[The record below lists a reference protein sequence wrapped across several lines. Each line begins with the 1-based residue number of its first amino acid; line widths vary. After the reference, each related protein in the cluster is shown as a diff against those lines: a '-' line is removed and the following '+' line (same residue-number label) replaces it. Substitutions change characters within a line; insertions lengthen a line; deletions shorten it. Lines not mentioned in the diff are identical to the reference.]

1 MSGVTTA
8 TAVAYGVAAA
18 SAADAGFQA
27 YESRKSGK
35 RQEAAAERQMAQAER
50 LNREEDQARNKANRK
65 EADIGA
71 ALENNKIEGL
81 GNTTLT
87 GSMGAAID
95 PNKLGKGNNLLGQ

>member
-1 MSGVTTA
+1 MEVVA
-8 TAVAYGVAAA
+8 AVAAIAAA
-18 SAADAGFQA
+18 VAGGASAYSSHQA
-27 YESRKSGK
+27 GK
-35 RQEAAAERQMAQAER
+35 RQERAAKEQLEQAER

-71 ALENNKIEGL
+71 ALENNKVEGL
-81 GNTTLT
+81 GGTTLT

>member
-1 MSGVTTA
+1 MSGA
-8 TAVAYGVAAA
+8 VAAA
-18 SAADAGFQA
+18 VVASTAVSAYMSHQSD
-27 YESRKSGK
+27 K
-35 RQEAAAERQMAQAER
+35 RQERAAERQLEQAER
-50 LNREEDQARNKANRK
+50 LNREEEQARNKANRK

-81 GNTTLT
+81 GGTTLT

>member
-18 SAADAGFQA
+18 SAAAAGFQA
-27 YESRKSGK
+27 YESRQSGK
-35 RQEAAAERQMAQAER
+35 RQERAAKEQMAQAER

-95 PNKLGKGNNLLGQ
+95 PNKLGKGNNLLGE

>member
-1 MSGVTTA
+1 MSGITTA

-18 SAADAGFQA
+18 GAAAAA
-27 YESRKSGK
+27 YSGYEQHKSGK
-35 RQEAAAERQMAQAER
+35 RQEAAAKEQLAQAER

-65 EADIGA
+65 EADIGSI
-71 ALENNKIEGL
+71 LENNKIEGL
-81 GNTTLT
+81 GGTTLT

>member
-1 MSGVTTA
+1 MEMA
-8 TAVAYGVAAA
+8 TAAVISAITAAGAAGA
-18 SAADAGFQA
+18 SA
-27 YESRKSGK
+27 YESHKSGK
-35 RQEAAAERQMAQAER
+35 RQEAAAQRQMEQAER

-71 ALENNKIEGL
+71 ALENNKVEGL

-87 GSMGAAID
+87 GSAGAAID

>member
-1 MSGVTTA
+1 MSGA
-8 TAVAYGVAAA
+8 VAAA
-18 SAADAGFQA
+18 VVASTAVSAYMSHQSD
-27 YESRKSGK
+27 K
-35 RQEAAAERQMAQAER
+35 RQERAAKRQLEQTER
-50 LNREEDQARNKANRK
+50 LNREEEQARNKANRK

-81 GNTTLT
+81 GGTTLT